1 MDNIDVKKNQQNA
14 ISAYELNKIIIQ
26 SVEGIEL
33 KPEIVNKL
41 KTSIKKIVMND
52 LNSNYFAL
60 MSPHFNYLTFFV
72 KQENTTINS
81 FIEEI
86 LSFILEES
94 NTENLGEIKDFGLR
108 NENTA
113 LEIWIG
119 NECYYLFSY
128 RQGVIEI

>member
-1 MDNIDVKKNQQNA
+1 MDNIDTKRNQESA
-14 ISAYELNKIIIQ
+14 ISAYELNKIVIQ
-26 SVEGIEL
+26 SIEGLEL
-33 KPEIVNKL
+33 KPEVVNKL
-41 KTSIKKIVMND
+41 KSSIKKIVMND
-52 LNSNYFAL
+52 LNSDYFAL
-60 MSPHFNYLTFFV
+60 MSPHFNYLTLFV
-72 KQENTTINS
+72 KKENTTVNS

-86 LSFILEES
+86 LSFLIEES
-94 NTENLGEIKDFGLR
+94 VPENLGEIKDFGLR